1 MLVIGAHAD
10 HIFQHSERLG
20 NFVLAS
26 KRFVQGRVG
35 HPPVQQEVDVANPSG
50 AVSPQGS
57 CGVNRALAASKSG
70 LKLASP
76 R

>member
-1 MLVIGAHAD
+1 MLVLGVHAD

-20 NFVLAS
+20 NFALAL

-35 HPPVQQEVDVANPSG
+35 HPSIEQEVDVANPVPS
-50 AVSPQGS
+50 S